1 MFKIETG
8 YELELLSQEMMRLL
22 GRTVKIVAKDKNSE
36 NVPKVEMQDVA
47 LMQCD
52 VVNVME

>member
-52 VVNVME
+52 VVNVM